1 MALSGSFNTS
11 KYNNTIGL
19 TLSWTGTQS
28 IANNQTTIKWTLKS
42 SGGSSGSWWKAAPI
56 TVVINGTTVL
66 SVTERFKL
74 YGGGAYKKTGTIV
87 VNHNEDGSKSVAM
100 SVRAAIYTT
109 AVNCTGSKTF
119 TLDKINRYATITDA
133 PDFYDTDN
141 PTITYNNYAG
151 DLVDTL
157 QACISLTGST
167 DDIAYRDISKTGTS
181 YTFNLTQAE
190 RNILLAACPNSNTLS
205 VSFYIKTVIAGQTF
219 YSYLTKTMTVRDAN
233 PTITSPTYE
242 DTNPTTRA
250 ITNNYQQII
259 QGQSTVSFNFSTLAA
274 LKYATLTSIKITV
287 NAVTVTS
294 SLSGSTVIDKT
305 VAFGTINSSSNLSAS
320 IKLTDSRGNITT
332 LSLPIT
338 MLAWSLPTAIITC
351 ARQNNYYPE
360 TDLNVDALYSSLDNK
375 NTVTIQYQYK
385 EITSS
390 SWSALITIQDNV
402 PTTVTLDNTKQWNI
416 KVIVT
421 DRIGSTTYNLTV
433 DRGIPIIFFDRLRRS
448 IGINSFPQNDNS
460 IESDNLQLDDKIYIG
475 SQILLDEYTLATP
488 QTLKVLGSY
497 NYTLID
503 GLFTGVNVPSGYVR
517 AYRLSAQV
525 TTNNENY
532 ASVGINNIQSGSVRT
547 WSGNTMRGVC
557 GSWIFKESDITLEQ
571 TLNYSRNGTNLYL
584 YNEGNTGSATFYNVT
599 IHGYLVKSST
609 TVPSGRAAD
618 EDISGGSPAS

>member
-42 SGGSSGSWWKAAPI
+42 SGGSSGSWWMAAPI

-66 SVTERFKL
+66 SVTTRFKL

-100 SVRAAIYTT
+100 SVRAAIYTN

-233 PTITSPTYE
+233 PTITSPSYS
-242 DTNPTTRA
+242 DTNSTTTA
-250 ITNNYQQII
+250 ITQNNQQII

-274 LKYATLTSIKITV
+274 LKYATLTSIEITV
-287 NAVTVTS
+287 NAVTVSS

-305 VAFGTINSSSNLSAS
+305 VSFGTINSSSNLSAS
-320 IKLTDSRGNITT
+320 IKLTDSRGNKTT
-332 LSLPIT
+332 ISLPIT
-338 MLAWSLPTAIITC
+338 MLSWSLPSAIISC
-351 ARQNNYYPE
+351 ARQKNYYDA
-360 TDLNVDALYSSLDNK
+360 TDLTVDANYSSLDGQ
-375 NTVTIQYQYK
+375 NTILIQYQYK
-385 EITSS
+385 KTTDSS
-390 SWSALITIQDNV
+390 YSALVTIQDNV
-402 PTTVTLDNTKQWNI
+402 QTTFSISNVYQWNI
-416 KVIVT
+416 RIILT
-421 DRIGSTTYNLTV
+421 DRLGTTTYNIIV
-433 DRGIPIIFFDRLRRS
+433 NRGIPLVMFDKLH
-448 IGINSFPQNDNS
+448 
-460 IESDNLQLDDKIYIG
+460 K
-475 SQILLDEYTLATP
+475 
-488 QTLKVLGSY
+488 
-497 NYTLID
+497 
-503 GLFTGVNVPSGYVR
+503 
-517 AYRLSAQV
+517 
-525 TTNNENY
+525 
-532 ASVGINNIQSGSVRT
+532 SVGINCLPSADETLEVNGEVSVGGDIT
-547 WSGNTMRGVC
+547 SN
-557 GSWIFKESDITLEQ
+557 SDISATGAV
-571 TLNYSRNGTNLYL
+571 NGDSVNATQDINAGG
-584 YNEGNTGSATFYNVT
+584 EVSGATGSFTGNVSANGVSLPHKYSETEQVVGYWIDGSPIYEKTIVLPSAVT
-599 IHGYLVKSST
+599 INANNWNNNVYT
-609 TVPSGRAAD
+609 ND
-618 EDISGGSPAS
+618 EDIVILNGEAYYYGSGVFVYWGFMGFQSLSSDQTKVCLYNSRDASCQVTHIVIRYLKTS